1 MLRSP
6 FSEQTPYLAAITTS
20 RDLKKSDLIP
30 TDCVGFTVSGDSI
43 ELISKNDQNL
53 SKTAQDRK
61 ARLVGYFPQHPFVAR
76 IAMDKVLTGDSDF
89 VDLRVETRVV
99 IEDPRDFIE
108 KTLFEEH
115 TIDKYEYYLKPRAFT
130 DDIAAFIRRYEATD
144 LSSGRLNQAF
154 MDFLKETLT
163 LNLRYIGLRLLDVK
177 TISLWLSAEQS
188 TVMGKIASKLGDFNS
203 PASFNA
209 FMAEENLEEK
219 MTLHQAETK
228 NVIDEPL
235 DWFESIKSFFTNKE
249 SGKNYRMQKIIKN
262 TEENTKKP
270 PVRRKLRWWLFTV
283 IAVLIAVLTPISTT
297 FHLFKDGWDPKV
309 WKVTILLIVWTFALF
324 AIIFSVRRLVRR
336 LKKVKESEAAK
347 EDKQS
352 PVMTVSRFSEEDR
365 IAMNRRVR
373 QQVSNEFENQKG
385 LLERVRS
392 SAYRAGREELALQAY
407 RMQKT
412 LDENIDRI
420 LNPNYAVPVYLQENQ
435 NLSKNVWEK
444 LIESEETLLIQA
456 ALLNQELEAFERK
469 TIENTNEIPSLAEY
483 EASVKQFMNDFN
495 NRSRLV

>member
-1 MLRSP
+1 
-6 FSEQTPYLAAITTS
+6 
-20 RDLKKSDLIP
+20 
-30 TDCVGFTVSGDSI
+30 
-43 ELISKNDQNL
+43 
-53 SKTAQDRK
+53 
-61 ARLVGYFPQHPFVAR
+61 
-76 IAMDKVLTGDSDF
+76 
-89 VDLRVETRVV
+89 
-99 IEDPRDFIE
+99 
-108 KTLFEEH
+108 
-115 TIDKYEYYLKPRAFT
+115 
-130 DDIAAFIRRYEATD
+130 
-144 LSSGRLNQAF
+144 
-154 MDFLKETLT
+154 
-163 LNLRYIGLRLLDVK
+163 
-177 TISLWLSAEQS
+177 
-188 TVMGKIASKLGDFNS
+188 
-203 PASFNA
+203 
-209 FMAEENLEEK
+209 

-392 SAYRAGREELALQAY
+392 SAYRAGREELALQAH